1 LHEFPDDQDWQKER
15 DVRVRCALDLKAGL
29 FEHMSEFGQTIAPAM
44 MTHIILQ
51 APQKHERRHKQ
62 QHPPAGP

>member
-29 FEHMSEFGQTIAPAM
+29 FEHMSEFRQTIAPAM

-51 APQKHERRHKQ
+51 TPQKHERRHKQ